1 MALVNVHFL
10 NLQNNYLFADI
21 AKKVNAYKVM
31 HPKADIISLG
41 IGDVTQPLCP
51 AVTEAMHKAV
61 DELAHVETFRGYGP
75 EQGYAFLREAIL
87 KNDFLPRGIHLDIDE
102 VFINDGAKSD
112 TGNFQEILHW
122 DNFIG
127 VTDPIYPVY
136 IDSNVMIGRC
146 GTFEDG
152 RWTNVVYMP
161 CTAENGFVPQIPKDR
176 HMDVIYLCYPNNPTG
191 TVITKQELRKWV
203 NYALKNDALIL
214 YDAAYQAYITDPDI
228 PHSIYEI
235 RGARKCAV
243 EFRSYS
249 KTAGFTGVRCGY
261 TIVPKDLTV
270 ANLTFGREYSRSE
283 ELMQASL
290 FSRSASSTEGERI
303 NVNKLWNRRQCTKFN
318 GASYISQR
326 AAEAIY
332 TPEGK
337 QQVKATID
345 YYMQNAHR
353 LLEGLQQ
360 LGFECYGGRNA
371 PYNWMKTP
379 EGSSSWQFFEA
390 LLYGA
395 QVVCTPG
402 VGFGP
407 SGEGYVRFTA
417 FGSHETTEKALERI
431 SRWTR

>member
-21 AKKVNAYKVM
+21 AKKVNAFKVM
-31 HPKADIISLG
+31 HPKADVISLG

-51 AVTEAMHKAV
+51 AVIEAMHKAT
-61 DELAHVETFRGYGP
+61 DEMATAEGFHGYGP

-112 TGNFQEILHW
+112 TGNIQELLHW

-146 GTFEDG
+146 GTFENG

-161 CTAENGFVPQIPKDR
+161 CTAENGFTPSIPKDR

-214 YDAAYQAYITDPDI
+214 YDAAYQAYIRDPEI
-228 PHSIYEI
+228 PHI
-235 RGARKCAV
+235 
-243 EFRSYS
+243 EFHSYS

-270 ANLTFGREYSRSE
+270 ADF
-283 ELMQASL
+283 
-290 FSRSASSTEGERI
+290 EGNRHS
-303 NVNKLWNRRQCTKFN
+303 VHQLWNRRQCTKFN

-337 QQVKATID
+337 VQIQATID
-345 YYMQNAHR
+345 YYMENAQKMLNTLR
-353 LLEGLQQ
+353 S
-360 LGFECYGGRNA
+360 LGYEVYGGENA
-371 PYNWMKTP
+371 PYIWLKTP
-379 EGSSSWQFFEA
+379 DGTTSWQFFEE

-395 QVVCTPG
+395 NVVCTPG

-417 FGSHETTEKALERI
+417 FGSHETTEEALKRI
-431 SRWTR
+431 TNWTKHLEPLNKGRL